1 MKRQLLRRIC
11 TGILVPAMIAGML
24 FGCAAPG
31 GSADGTQTDEQQ
43 TGQETDAA
51 QDTEPAQEDES
62 QTAASENQNPDMEG
76 MDAMSV
82 VRDMR
87 IGWNIGN
94 TLDATKDGVLPNE
107 PAYKCETAWGNPSVT
122 QELVDAVLDSGFNV
136 VRVPV
141 SWINHVGPAPD
152 YEISEAWMNR
162 VQEVV
167 DYAYNRGAY
176 VILNLHHEDWN
187 YPYYDNEEAAC
198 ERMRIMWSQIAER
211 FKDYDEHLIF
221 EAQNEPRKVGT
232 AQEWTGGDQEGWD
245 VVNATNAAFI
255 DTIRNA
261 GGSNP
266 YRMLMIPGYG
276 ANSTVGIQHMDIPEG
291 DNRIIVS
298 VHAYSPYNFALN
310 KSGTSEWNN
319 DTYDIDKL
327 MSDLKSLFID
337 KGVPAIIGEFGA
349 MNKDNEDE
357 RVAWATYYLSAAKE
371 IGVPCVWWD
380 NGAFSGGGELFGLFN
395 RYNGE
400 VEYPALLDAMM
411 KATE

>member
-1 MKRQLLRRIC
+1 MERKKMMAVLL
-11 TGILVPAMIAGML
+11 
-24 FGCAAPG
+24 CAAMLAG
-31 GSADGTQTDEQQ
+31 TMTGCGAESANGSQQQEESSSESVASEQESSEES
-43 TGQETDAA
+43 TEEEARFEIPDVEIEPYDVP
-51 QDTEPAQEDES
+51 DTEAFRFVHDLK
-62 QTAASENQNPDMEG
+62 
-76 MDAMSV
+76 
-82 VRDMR
+82 
-87 IGWNIGN
+87 IGWNLGN
-94 TLDATKDGVLPNE
+94 TFDAYQESGLKNE
-107 PAYKCETAWGNPSVT
+107 
-122 QELVDAVLDSGFNV
+122 LDSETCWAGIATTKEMIDDLKEAGFNA
-136 VRVPV
+136 VRLPV
-141 SWINHVGPAPD
+141 TWHTHVD
-152 YEISEAWMNR
+152 ENYQISEVWLNR
-162 VQEVV
+162 VQEVL
-167 DYAYNRGAY
+167 DYVYDNGMY
-176 VILNLHHEDWN
+176 VILNIHHDNSEQFMYPSTEYLEQSVN
-187 YPYYDNEEAAC
+187 YVTTIWQQLC
-198 ERMRIMWSQIAER
+198 ER

-395 RYNGE
+395 RYTGE